1 MRFDT
6 ISVMALIK
14 NIPFV
19 QFSEYTMELI
29 PIDQRNDMFLGVI
42 QYHLSKNYEIENI
55 LYIEI

>member
-1 MRFDT
+1 M
-6 ISVMALIK
+6 
-14 NIPFV
+14 

-29 PIDQRNDMFLGVI
+29 PIDQRNDMFLALI